1 MKNTKRKDNNMAS
14 KDNSGNL
21 FKNTFKEE
29 GTKQPDYKGE
39 VMINGTVM
47 KASLW
52 LNKDKNGKTYFGLGF
67 QSMEEAAKYSKANS
81 TTTAPPTFAESQAT
95 PPAPADEDIPF

>member
-1 MKNTKRKDNNMAS
+1 MANKN
-14 KDNSGNL
+14 NSGNL

-52 LNKDKNGKTYFGLGF
+52 LNKDKNGQTYFGLGF
-67 QSMEEAAKYSKANS
+67 QSAEEAAKYSKANS
-81 TTTAPPTFAESQAT
+81 TTTAPPSFEKPGHT
-95 PPAPADEDIPF
+95 PLPVEEDDLPF

>member
-1 MKNTKRKDNNMAS
+1 MANKN
-14 KDNSGNL
+14 NSGNL

-29 GTKQPDYKGE
+29 GSKQPDYKGD

-52 LNKDKNGKTYFGLGF
+52 VNKDKNGNPYFGLGF
-67 QSMEEAAKYSKANS
+67 QSMDEAMKYSKANS
-81 TTTAPPTFAESQAT
+81 DST
-95 PPAPADEDIPF
+95 PKPEFSKPQSTKDDDLPF

>member
-1 MKNTKRKDNNMAS
+1 MAS

-29 GTKQPDYKGE
+29 GSKQPDYKGE
-39 VMINGTVM
+39 VMVNGVVM

-52 LNKDKNGKTYFGLGF
+52 LNKDKNGQTYFGLGF
-67 QSMEEAAKYSKANS
+67 QSMEDAAKYSKEHS
-81 TTTAPPTFAESQAT
+81 TAT
-95 PPAPADEDIPF
+95 PPPQFDKPQATAKLGDDLPF

>member
-1 MKNTKRKDNNMAS
+1 MT

-21 FKNTFKEE
+21 FNNTFTEE

-39 VMINGTVM
+39 VMINGTMM

-52 LNKDKNGKTYFGLGF
+52 VNKDKNGNPYFGLGF
-67 QSMEEAAKYSKANS
+67 QSLEDVAKYSKANS
-81 TTTAPPTFAESQAT
+81 NST
-95 PPAPADEDIPF
+95 PKPKFENDDIPF